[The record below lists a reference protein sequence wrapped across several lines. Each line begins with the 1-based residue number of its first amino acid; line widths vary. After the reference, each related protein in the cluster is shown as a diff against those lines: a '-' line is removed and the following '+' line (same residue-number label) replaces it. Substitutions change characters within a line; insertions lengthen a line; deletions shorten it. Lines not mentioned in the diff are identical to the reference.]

1 MEVALSGSR
10 PLYTSAKSLCSAAS
24 RGCNTPLP
32 AFDSERRA
40 ASPYFRSPVAGDG
53 AVSELLLR
61 CFNGTVRR
69 TDIVPLHRSVRAV
82 PVDFCVTCTGVPVP
96 RCRPMMHVGRGICGT
111 GLQVRVN
118 VVCLPAPANQSHS
131 TAARHSQPHNSK
143 PRSKSICIAH
153 ESRFKSHNALRFL
166 GPEKCVFRCCL
177 NCP

>member
-1 MEVALSGSR
+1 MDGRTFHRYIDPVPHKVRVASLMV
-10 PLYTSAKSLCSAAS
+10 AKIWEYPFLAAGHCTL
-24 RGCNTPLP
+24 RQKVCAQPHPVAVNTALP

-40 ASPYFRSPVAGDG
+40 ASPYFRSAVAGDG

-61 CFNGTVRR
+61 CFNGTDRR

-82 PVDFCVTCTGVPVP
+82 PVDFYVTCTGVPVP

-131 TAARHSQPHNSK
+131 TAARHSQPQ
-143 PRSKSICIAH
+143 
-153 ESRFKSHNALRFL
+153 
-166 GPEKCVFRCCL
+166 
-177 NCP
+177 